1 MPFWNKNSSIMTLQ
15 RKKSYPTWF
24 QCILGGKQLVPLTLD
39 GWRQMGGLNCYR
51 IKTTVFDL
59 LQLKL

>member
-15 RKKSYPTWF
+15 RKKSYPPGF

-39 GWRQMGGLNCYR
+39 GWIRMGGLNCYR
-51 IKTTVFDL
+51 IKTTVFAL